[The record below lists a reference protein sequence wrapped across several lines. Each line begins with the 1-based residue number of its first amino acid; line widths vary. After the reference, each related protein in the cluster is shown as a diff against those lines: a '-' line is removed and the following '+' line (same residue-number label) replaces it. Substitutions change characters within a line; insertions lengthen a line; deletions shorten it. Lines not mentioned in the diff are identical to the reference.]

1 MIKQSWSNAQL
12 SSVQQ
17 TGGGNYVEK
26 FVFEVDLSTDG
37 KLNINGKY
45 KVDFP
50 NISEGEYATIVVSRE
65 IFEYIM
71 SNVGY
76 YSILH
81 VTGGIEITYP
91 LFCCMGDGQIG
102 YSVIYIIDDKP
113 NLQLYIKFIEQ

>member
-17 TGGGNYVEK
+17 TGGNYVEK

-50 NISEGEYATIVVSRE
+50 NISEGEYGTIVVSRE

-91 LFCCMGDGQIG
+91 LLGCMGDGQIG